1 MAKARVYELAK
12 ELGVGNKEI
21 LEQLKKKNVE
31 VKNHMST
38 VEDNVAEEIRREN
51 AGRNE
56 EPAKAEPAAEKA
68 AEKDS
73 GVPKKKNLAFVVRPQ
88 NSRNSSRLQGNKR
101 PGANQGRSTAQE
113 MHAEE
118 RTVRYVQ
125 QVQRENQC
133 VQREQLRQVRVR
145 RKLTGQREPYAQ
157 KNRLRQ
163 REPYA
168 QRDRLRQRE
177 WYAQKDRLRQQ
188 DVPAER
194 EDRYVRREMKDHSV
208 QAVTERTVRFVTAV
222 MGEADV

>member
-88 NSRNSSRLQGNKR
+88 NSRNSSRLQGNKNHR
-101 PGANQGRSTAQE
+101 QGERDDGSRGHREAKASRKRE
-113 MHAEE
+113 MHEFAKCNFSE
-118 RTVRYVQ
+118 
-125 QVQRENQC
+125 
-133 VQREQLRQVRVR
+133 L
-145 RKLTGQREPYAQ
+145 
-157 KNRLRQ
+157 
-163 REPYA
+163 
-168 QRDRLRQRE
+168 
-177 WYAQKDRLRQQ
+177 
-188 DVPAER
+188 
-194 EDRYVRREMKDHSV
+194 
-208 QAVTERTVRFVTAV
+208 
-222 MGEADV
+222 

>member
-1 MAKARVYELAK
+1 
-12 ELGVGNKEI
+12 
-21 LEQLKKKNVE
+21 
-31 VKNHMST
+31 
-38 VEDNVAEEIRREN
+38 
-51 AGRNE
+51 
-56 EPAKAEPAAEKA
+56 
-68 AEKDS
+68 
-73 GVPKKKNLAFVVRPQ
+73 
-88 NSRNSSRLQGNKR
+88 
-101 PGANQGRSTAQE
+101 

-125 QVQRENQC
+125 QVQREDRC
-133 VQREQLRQVRVR
+133 VQRERLRQVRVR

-194 EDRYVRREMKDHSV
+194 EDRYVRREMTDHSV

-222 MGEADV
+222 TEEGRVRKEGRVTTAMEEAVVNRDSEDAITVMEETVRELVLTEEMITAEMSVRTGMRLQS